1 MLNKETASE
10 FDYMFLI
17 DASGSMANESTRYPG
32 KTRWQELQETCFGL
46 ASEVNKID
54 SDGIDVIVFGG
65 TVETFTNVTPQK
77 IASVFSSRTPRGG
90 TPLHLALDVVVKR
103 QKNTGKNTVAFVF
116 TDGEPDDQM
125 KVMRLIVDASKK
137 LDRDEQLT
145 FLFIQIGKDPNA
157 TKFLQVL
164 DDDLEKAGAKF
175 DIVDTVSSE
184 QADSMEPI
192 DLINKAIAD

>member
-1 MLNKETASE
+1 MLNKEIASE

-17 DASGSMANESTRYPG
+17 DASGSMANESSRYPG

-77 IASVFSSRTPRGG
+77 IASVFSSRSPRGG

-103 QKNTGKNTVAFVF
+103 QKTTGKNTVAFVF

-157 TKFLQVL
+157 SKFLQVL